1 MNHTT
6 LQMFKIVAEEQSVT
20 KAAKRL
26 GRVQS
31 NITTRIQQLEEELG
45 VALFMRDSKK
55 MTLSPEGVSFL
66 SYAQKILSLA
76 EEARQALHPGKPAGA
91 LKIGSMEATAASR
104 LTPVFQQ
111 FHGQCPEVSLSLKT
125 LPTQQLLERVRN
137 ASLDCALVSLL
148 PDAEGIIECPQDLEF
163 VNVFNESLVFLTPAS
178 ASSNNEVRLVAF
190 PKGCSYR
197 VRGEA
202 LLNTQAAVEVQDVSS
217 YHSMVANLAA
227 GRCSCVLPESVA
239 ATLVLPQDTR
249 QQFVAQAL
257 TQLVW
262 RKGYHSTAL
271 EALKQVL
278 ASASNL

>member
-31 NITTRIQQLEEELG
+31 NITTRIQQLEEDLG
-45 VALFMRDSKK
+45 VALFVRDSKK
-55 MTLSPEGVSFL
+55 MILSPEGESFL
-66 SYAQKILSLA
+66 SYTKKILSLA

-91 LKIGSMEATAASR
+91 LNMGSMEATAVSR
-104 LTPVFQQ
+104 LMPVFQQ
-111 FHGQCPEVSLSLKT
+111 FHRQYPDVALT
-125 LPTQQLLERVRN
+125 LTTQPTQQLLEQVRQ

-148 PDAEGIIECPQDLEF
+148 PEPGGLVHCPEDLEF
-163 VNVFNESLVFLTPAS
+163 ANVFLE
-178 ASSNNEVRLVAF
+178 RLVLIAPEAVGHNQPRLAAF
-190 PKGCSYR
+190 PRGCSYR
-197 VRGEA
+197 ARGEA
-202 LLNTQAAVEVQDVSS
+202 LLNAQTLVEVQDVSS
-217 YHSMVANLAA
+217 YHSMMASVAS
-227 GRCSCVLPESVA
+227 GRCSGVLPESVA
-239 ATLVLPQDTR
+239 ATLTLPEGTQ
-249 QQFVAQAL
+249 QQFVAEAL

-271 EALKQVL
+271 EAMKQIL

>member
-45 VALFMRDSKK
+45 VALFMRESKK
-55 MTLSPEGVSFL
+55 MTLSPEGVIFL

-76 EEARQALHPGKPAGA
+76 EEARQALHPGQPAGT
-91 LKIGSMEATAASR
+91 LNIGSMEATAASR
-104 LTPVFQQ
+104 LMPVFRQ
-111 FHGQCPEVSLSLKT
+111 FHGQWPEVSLSLKT
-125 LPTQQLLERVRN
+125 MPTQQLLEGVSN

-148 PDAEGIIECPQDLEF
+148 PDAEGDIACPDDLEF
-163 VNVFNESLVFLTPAS
+163 VNVFNESLVLLTPGS
-178 ASSNNEVRLVAF
+178 ASNDKVRLAAF

-197 VRGEA
+197 ARGEA
-202 LLNTQAAVEVQDVSS
+202 LLNAQAAFEVQDVSS
-217 YHSMVANLAA
+217 YHSMVANVAA
-227 GRCSCVLPESVA
+227 GLCSCVLPESVA
-239 ATLVLPQDTR
+239 ATLALPQNNR
-249 QQFVAQAL
+249 QQFVTQAL

-262 RKGYHSTAL
+262 RKGYSSPAL
-271 EALKQVL
+271 EAMKQVL

>member
-76 EEARQALHPGKPAGA
+76 EEARQALHPGKPAGV

-104 LTPVFQQ
+104 LMPVFQQ

-148 PDAEGIIECPQDLEF
+148 PDAEGIIECPPDLEF
-163 VNVFNESLVFLTPAS
+163 VNVFNESLVLLTPAS
-178 ASSNNEVRLVAF
+178 VSHDEVRLAAF

-197 VRGEA
+197 ARGEA
-202 LLNTQAAVEVQDVSS
+202 LLNTQAVVEVQDVSS

-249 QQFVAQAL
+249 QQFVTQAL

-262 RKGYHSTAL
+262 RKGYSSPAL
-271 EALKQVL
+271 EAMKQVL

>member
-125 LPTQQLLERVRN
+125 LPTQLLLERVRN

-163 VNVFNESLVFLTPAS
+163 VNVFNESLVLLTPAS

-197 VRGEA
+197 ARGEA

-262 RKGYHSTAL
+262 RKGYSSPAL

>member
-163 VNVFNESLVFLTPAS
+163 VNVFNESLVLLTPAS

-197 VRGEA
+197 ARGEA

>member
-45 VALFMRDSKK
+45 VSLFVRDSKK

-66 SYAQKILSLA
+66 SYTQKILSLA
-76 EEARQALHPGKPAGA
+76 EEARQALHPGKPAGT
-91 LKIGSMEATAASR
+91 LNIGSMEATAASR
-104 LTPVFQQ
+104 LMPVFQQ
-111 FHGQCPEVSLSLKT
+111 FHQQCPEVSLALIT
-125 LPTQQLLERVRN
+125 MPTQQLIERVRN

-148 PDAEGIIECPQDLEF
+148 PNPEGLIECPEDLEF
-163 VNVFNESLVFLTPAS
+163 INVFSENLVLLAPGSESNSEA
-178 ASSNNEVRLVAF
+178 RLAAF

-197 VRGEA
+197 ARGEA
-202 LLNTQAAVEVQDVSS
+202 LLNRLNAVEVQEVSS
-217 YHSMVANLAA
+217 YHSMVANVAA

-239 ATLVLPQDTR
+239 ATLALPKDSR
-249 QQFVAQAL
+249 QQFVAKAL

-262 RKGYHSTAL
+262 RKGYGSPAL
-271 EALKQVL
+271 EVMKQVL